1 MASFVHVM
9 LVGQNT
15 QHVDTAVADHRF
27 HLIKK
32 IYLLH
37 SPDEKVSKKK
47 KPTAINVTCP
57 KCKHNFEG
65 GGEWTAFKTKAKE
78 CKARNQSQNTKVELV
93 ELSSAF
99 DAEPTIIEITK
110 IFKKEIKFLATKK
123 HFVIN
128 VTGGTNMMAV
138 GSMVAASQLQ
148 SSAYYVLDN
157 RFLPN
162 EETYLREIHIPD
174 FKTEFELKEADQ
186 KVLKEIWQ
194 SKFEWKHIPKIEIK
208 YYDDRGREFT
218 STPSGNATS
227 VSYKIGDSLTPEWM
241 EKKTIDNAI
250 TKASQDDEDLPGE
263 YERKRGL
270 YEIMNDDHG
279 IKRTKLGRILNRL
292 EDKGLIRKEQVPR
305 LSPPRGSI
313 GKRWRVYELDGKQE
327 MLILTTLGKM
337 EIE

>member
-9 LVGQNT
+9 LVGKNT
-15 QHVDTAVADHRF
+15 QHVDTAVADTRF

-37 SPDEKVSKKK
+37 SPDEKKSKKK
-47 KPTAINVTCP
+47 KP
-57 KCKHNFEG
+57 G

-99 DAEPTIIEITK
+99 DAGAAIMAITK

-157 RFLPN
+157 RFLPD
-162 EETYLREIHIPD
+162 EDTYLREIHIPD

-186 KVLKEIWQ
+186 KVLKEIWK
-194 SKFEWKHIPKIEIK
+194 SKFIWKHIPKTETK
-208 YYDDRGREFT
+208 YYDDSGKLET
-218 STPSGNATS
+218 STPSPHSTS
-227 VSYKIGDSLTPEWM
+227 VRYKIGDSLTPEWM
-241 EKKTIDNAI
+241 EKKTIDHAI
-250 TKASQDDEDLPGE
+250 TKASQNDEDLPGQ

-270 YEIMNDDHG
+270 YEIMNDDHK
-279 IKRTKLGRILNRL
+279 IKRTKLGRILSRL
-292 EDKGLIRKEQVPR
+292 EDKGLIKKEYVPR
-305 LSPPRGSI
+305 LSPPRGPI
-313 GKRWRVYELDGKQE
+313 GKRWRAYELDGKQE
-327 MLILTTLGKM
+327 MLILTALGKM

>member
-15 QHVDTAVADHRF
+15 QHVDTAVADTRF

-37 SPDEKVSKKK
+37 SPDEKKSKKK
-47 KPTAINVTCP
+47 KP
-57 KCKHNFEG
+57 G

-78 CKARNQSQNTKVELV
+78 CKARNESQNTKVELV

-162 EETYLREIHIPD
+162 EDTYLREIHIPD

-208 YYDDRGREFT
+208 YYDDSGKGI
-218 STPSGNATS
+218 STPSPHCTS

-250 TKASQDDEDLPGE
+250 TKASQNDEDLPGQ

-270 YEIMNDDHG
+270 QEIMNDEHG

-327 MLILTTLGKM
+327 MLILTDLGKL
-337 EIE
+337 EIEGPE

>member
-15 QHVDTAVADHRF
+15 QHVDTAVGDKRF
-27 HLIKK
+27 HRINK

-37 SPDEKVSKKK
+37 SPDEIKSKKK
-47 KPTAINVTCP
+47 KP
-57 KCKHNFEG
+57 G
-65 GGEWTAFKTKAKE
+65 GGKWTPFKTLAKE

-162 EETYLREIHIPD
+162 EDTYLREIHIPD
-174 FKTEFELKEADQ
+174 FKTEFELKDADHR
-186 KVLKEIWQ
+186 VLKEIWA
-194 SKFEWKHIPKIEIK
+194 SKFIWKHYPKNEIK
-208 YYDDRGREFT
+208 YYDDSGKQET
-218 STPSGNATS
+218 STPSPHGTS
-227 VSYKIGDSLTPEWM
+227 VRFKIGDSLTPEWM
-241 EKKTIDNAI
+241 EHKTYDHAI
-250 TKASQDDEDLPGE
+250 TKASQNDEDLPGQ

-270 YEIMNDDHG
+270 YEIMNDDHK
-279 IKRTKLGRILNRL
+279 IKRTKLGRILSRL
-292 EDKGLIRKEQVPR
+292 EDKGLIRKEYIPR
-305 LSPPRGSI
+305 LSPPRGPI
-313 GKRWRVYELDGKQE
+313 GKRWRAYELDGKQE

>member
-9 LVGQNT
+9 LDGQNT
-15 QHVDTAVADHRF
+15 QHVDTAVDDKRF
-27 HLIKK
+27 HRIRK

-37 SPDEKVSKKK
+37 SPDEKKSKQK
-47 KPTAINVTCP
+47 KP
-57 KCKHNFEG
+57 G
-65 GGEWTAFKTKAKE
+65 GGKWTPFKTLAKE

-110 IFKKEIKFLATKK
+110 IFNNEIKFLATKK

-162 EETYLREIHIPD
+162 EDTYLREIHIPD
-174 FKTEFELKEADQ
+174 FKTEFELKDADHR
-186 KVLKEIWQ
+186 VLKEIWQ
-194 SKFEWKHIPKIEIK
+194 SKFIWKHTPKTEIK
-208 YYDDRGREFT
+208 YYDDSGKEFT
-218 STPSGNATS
+218 STHSRNATS

-241 EKKTIDNAI
+241 EKKTIDHAI
-250 TKASQDDEDLPGE
+250 TKASQNDEDLPGQ

-270 YEIMNDDHG
+270 YEIMNDDHK
-279 IKRTKLGRILNRL
+279 IKRTKLGRILSRL
-292 EDKGLIRKEQVPR
+292 EDKGLIRKEYVPR
-305 LSPPRGSI
+305 LSPPRGPI
-313 GKRWRVYELDGKQE
+313 GKRWRAYELDGKQE

>member
-15 QHVDTAVADHRF
+15 QHVDTAVADKRF
-27 HLIKK
+27 HRIKK

-37 SPDEKVSKKK
+37 SPDEKKTGK
-47 KPTAINVTCP
+47 KPSG
-57 KCKHNFEG
+57 K
-65 GGEWTAFKTKAKE
+65 WTPFKTLAKE

-99 DAEPTIIEITK
+99 DAGATIMAITK
-110 IFKKEIKFLATKK
+110 IFKKEIEFLATKK

-138 GSMVAASQLQ
+138 GSMLAASELQ

-162 EETYLREIHIPD
+162 ELTYLRPIEIPD
-174 FKTEFELKEADQ
+174 LKQKLEFKEADG

-194 SKFEWKHIPKIEIK
+194 SKFIWKHTPKTEIK
-208 YYDDRGREFT
+208 YYDDSGKEFT
-218 STPSGNATS
+218 STPSRNATS

-241 EKKTIDNAI
+241 EKKTIDHAI
-250 TKASQDDEDLPGE
+250 TKASQNDEDLPGQ

-270 YEIMNDDHG
+270 YEIMNDDHK
-279 IKRTKLGRILNRL
+279 IKRTKLGRILSRL
-292 EDKGLIRKEQVPR
+292 EDKGLIKKEYVPR
-305 LSPPRGSI
+305 LSPPRGPI
-313 GKRWRVYELDGKQE
+313 GKRWRAYELDGKQE